1 MSVSLC
7 FYRKNLCCYRL
18 SLLLGLRLRI
28 GKLSGGISRNSE
40 GGGGGGERRG
50 GGGTWGPGE
59 ERLRS
64 RGTSGTPSTHN
75 DRVIAICVVFDFSIT
90 FCR

>member
-1 MSVSLC
+1 MSVSPC
-7 FYRKNLCCYRL
+7 FYRKNLRCYRL
-18 SLLLGLRLRI
+18 SLLLGVRLRI

-40 GGGGGGERRG
+40 GGG
-50 GGGTWGPGE
+50 

-75 DRVIAICVVFDFSIT
+75 DGVIAICVVFDFSIT

>member
-1 MSVSLC
+1 MSVSPC

-18 SLLLGLRLRI
+18 SLLLGVRLRI

-40 GGGGGGERRG
+40 GGGGG
-50 GGGTWGPGE
+50 E

-64 RGTSGTPSTHN
+64 RGTSGTPSTYN
-75 DRVIAICVVFDFSIT
+75 DGVIAICVVFDFSIT

>member
-1 MSVSLC
+1 ML
-7 FYRKNLCCYRL
+7 LQAL
-18 SLLLGLRLRI
+18 STL

-40 GGGGGGERRG
+40 GGGG
-50 GGGTWGPGE
+50 GE

-75 DRVIAICVVFDFSIT
+75 DGVIALCVVFDFSIT

>member
-40 GGGGGGERRG
+40 GGGGG
-50 GGGTWGPGE
+50 E

-64 RGTSGTPSTHN
+64 RGTSGTPITHN
-75 DRVIAICVVFDFSIT
+75 DRVIAIFVVFDFSIT

>member
-1 MSVSLC
+1 MSVSPC

-18 SLLLGLRLRI
+18 SLLLGVRLRI
-28 GKLSGGISRNSE
+28 GKLSGGIFRNSE
-40 GGGGGGERRG
+40 GGG
-50 GGGTWGPGE
+50 GE

-75 DRVIAICVVFDFSIT
+75 DGVIAICVVFDFSIT

>member
-1 MSVSLC
+1 MSVSPS
-7 FYRKNLCCYRL
+7 FYRKNLCYYRL
-18 SLLLGLRLRI
+18 SLLLGVRLRI

-40 GGGGGGERRG
+40 GGGG
-50 GGGTWGPGE
+50 E

-64 RGTSGTPSTHN
+64 RRTSGTPGTHN
-75 DRVIAICVVFDFSIT
+75 DGVIAICVVFDFSIT

>member
-1 MSVSLC
+1 MSVSPS
-7 FYRKNLCCYRL
+7 FYRKNLCYYRL
-18 SLLLGLRLRI
+18 SLLLGVRLRI

-40 GGGGGGERRG
+40 GGGGG
-50 GGGTWGPGE
+50 E

-64 RGTSGTPSTHN
+64 RRTSGTPGTHN
-75 DRVIAICVVFDFSIT
+75 DGVIAICVVFDFSIT